1 VAGTLIDSQAFPF
14 ADGGTGHACVLA
26 DGAPTPGQV
35 DLLFINSNTVVTD
48 VDGGGGAAFTL
59 RVDATNSQ
67 GCYWYERVA
76 VGGET
81 DTITVETNGD
91 HQTQVTFARWEDITF
106 SDGGFTRADNSNNTV
121 LPDSV
126 TDTLAETDML
136 VLVGAGLHN
145 FDGALATSPVWSD
158 GYAAL
163 EAVEQGAAGSSQAVV
178 GFTGYKQPV
187 GTAAEPVDAVT
198 WTNSARNRYA
208 TWLAYTTASANP
220 PVEMGQAGEV
230 DAAAVL
236 GRSKSAALGQAAEV
250 DSASALSRSKSAAAG
265 RASEVDTAAP
275 LGRVKVA
282 TLGRATDTNTAGTL
296 TRSKAA
302 TLGRASEIDTAG
314 AFGGGLE
321 PVGAGRPLVTETAPR
336 RLTTQTGGWR

>member
-158 GYAAL
+158 H
-163 EAVEQGAAGSSQAVV
+163 
-178 GFTGYKQPV
+178 T
-187 GTAAEPVDAVT
+187 
-198 WTNSARNRYA
+198 
-208 TWLAYTTASANP
+208 
-220 PVEMGQAGEV
+220 
-230 DAAAVL
+230 
-236 GRSKSAALGQAAEV
+236 
-250 DSASALSRSKSAAAG
+250 
-265 RASEVDTAAP
+265 
-275 LGRVKVA
+275 GRVRR
-282 TLGRATDTNTAGTL
+282 L
-296 TRSKAA
+296 RSP
-302 TLGRASEIDTAG
+302 GSGG
-314 AFGGGLE
+314 ARGGG
-321 PVGAGRPLVTETAPR
+321 
-336 RLTTQTGGWR
+336 